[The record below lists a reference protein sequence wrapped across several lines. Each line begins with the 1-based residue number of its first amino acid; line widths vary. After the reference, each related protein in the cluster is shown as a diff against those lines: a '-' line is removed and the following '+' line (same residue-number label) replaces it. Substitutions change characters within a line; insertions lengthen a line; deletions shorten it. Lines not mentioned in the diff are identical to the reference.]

1 MQQKKDTPLRSDAQR
16 NRERILEV
24 ALAELTRSSDTP
36 LSAIAKKA
44 GVGQGTFYRNFPNR
58 EALVLEVYRYEVQ
71 QLADTAAQLLET
83 RAPDRALREWMD
95 RLAQYATA
103 KAGLA
108 EALRASTVTRGT
120 LTRLGHGAV
129 SRPSRSCSTP
139 TSGRAPSAQGVTPDD
154 FVLAIAG
161 LWQMDA
167 HGDWQPRAARLL
179 DLVMDGLRVGAPS
192 TPTGVRYGLRGR
204 GVKGCA
210 EYGRTGGDARRGQT
224 HRRETHAVRRRA
236 RADVRPAP
244 RHADGG
250 TGDPDPGRRTTS
262 RAT

>member
-1 MQQKKDTPLRSDAQR
+1 MQQKKDAPLRSDAQR

-83 RAPDRALREWMD
+83 RAPDRALRDWMD
-95 RLAQYATA
+95 RLAQYAMA

-120 LTRLGHGAV
+120 LTKLGHGAV
-129 SRPSRSCSTP
+129 SAAVSLLLDANERAGTIRP
-139 TSGRAPSAQGVTPDD
+139 GVTPDD

-179 DLVMDGLRVGAPS
+179 DLVMDGLRVGAPGPRPPASGPAS
-192 TPTGVRYGLRGR
+192 T
-204 GVKGCA
+204 
-210 EYGRTGGDARRGQT
+210 DA
-224 HRRETHAVRRRA
+224 
-236 RADVRPAP
+236 D
-244 RHADGG
+244 
-250 TGDPDPGRRTTS
+250 
-262 RAT
+262 